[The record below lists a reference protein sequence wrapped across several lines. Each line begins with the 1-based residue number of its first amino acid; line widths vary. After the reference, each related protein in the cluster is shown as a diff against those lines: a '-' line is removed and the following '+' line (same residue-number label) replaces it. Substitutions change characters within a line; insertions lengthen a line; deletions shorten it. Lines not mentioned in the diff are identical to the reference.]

1 MPFSQ
6 RIQSL
11 LLTVLLFSPAL
22 YLLQRDFS
30 SMKKAVITAVGHYV
44 PDNVVPNSYFES
56 RIETTDEWIR
66 TRTGIEERR
75 FAPDGMATSD
85 MCVMAIQDCLRSRGI
100 DKDEIDFIV
109 VATVT
114 PDHVFPATACIV
126 QHKLELKNP
135 YIWGYDI
142 SAACSGFLF
151 ALETVRRLVETGGAK
166 KALVV
171 GADKMTAI
179 VDPQDR
185 ATCIIFGDGAGA
197 ALVEAGDDENI
208 GIMDSVMHVD
218 GSGLPYLH
226 MKAGGSAMPATVETV
241 EQRLHFAYQEGQSV
255 FKSAVKGMA
264 DAAFD
269 VMQRNNLKGEEVAWL
284 VPHQANLRIID
295 ATASRMGLDKER
307 VMINIQRYGNTTAG
321 TIPICLSEWQKSGQ
335 IKRGDKIVLAAFG
348 GGYTF
353 GATYL
358 TWGIPTP

>member
-1 MPFSQ
+1 
-6 RIQSL
+6 
-11 LLTVLLFSPAL
+11 
-22 YLLQRDFS
+22 
-30 SMKKAVITAVGHYV
+30 MKKAVITAVGHYV
-44 PDNVVPNSYFES
+44 PDNVIPNSYFES

-85 MCVMAIQDCLRSRGI
+85 MSVLAIQDCLKNRGI

-109 VATVT
+109 IATVT

-126 QHKLELKNP
+126 QDKLQMKNP

-142 SAACSGFLF
+142 SAACSGFIF
-151 ALETVRRLVETGGAK
+151 ALETARRLVETGGSK

-197 ALVEAGDDENI
+197 VLVEQSDDENI

-218 GSGLPYLH
+218 GSGLQYLH

-241 EQRLHFAYQEGQSV
+241 EKRLHYAFQDGQPV

-264 DAAFD
+264 DAAYD
-269 VMQRNNLKGEEVAWL
+269 VMQRNNLTGSDVAWL

-295 ATASRMGLDKER
+295 ATANRMELDKSR

-321 TIPICLSEWQKSGQ
+321 TIPICLSEWQKAGK
-335 IKRGDKIVLAAFG
+335 IAYGDNVVLAAFG
-348 GGYTF
+348 GGFTY
-353 GATYL
+353 GAMYL
-358 TWGIPTP
+358 KWGMRS

>member
-1 MPFSQ
+1 
-6 RIQSL
+6 
-11 LLTVLLFSPAL
+11 
-22 YLLQRDFS
+22 
-30 SMKKAVITAVGHYV
+30 MKKAVITAVGHYV
-44 PDNVVPNSYFES
+44 PDNVIPNSYFES

-85 MCVMAIQDCLRSRGI
+85 MSVLAIQDCLKNRGI

-109 VATVT
+109 IATVT

-126 QHKLELKNP
+126 QDKLQMKNP

-142 SAACSGFLF
+142 SAACSGFIF
-151 ALETVRRLVETGGAK
+151 ALETARRLVETGGSK

-197 ALVEAGDDENI
+197 VLVEQSDDESI

-218 GSGLPYLH
+218 GSGLQYLH

-241 EQRLHFAYQEGQSV
+241 EKRLHYAFQDGQPV

-264 DAAFD
+264 DAAYD
-269 VMQRNNLKGEEVAWL
+269 VMQRNNLAGGDVAWL

-295 ATASRMGLDKER
+295 ATANRMELDKSR

-321 TIPICLSEWQKSGQ
+321 TIPICLSEWQKAGK
-335 IKRGDKIVLAAFG
+335 IAYGDNVVLAAFG
-348 GGYTF
+348 GGFTY
-353 GATYL
+353 GAMYL
-358 TWGIPTP
+358 KWGMRS

>member
-1 MPFSQ
+1 
-6 RIQSL
+6 
-11 LLTVLLFSPAL
+11 
-22 YLLQRDFS
+22 
-30 SMKKAVITAVGHYV
+30 MKKAVITAVGHYV
-44 PDNVVPNSYFES
+44 PDNVIPNSYFES
-56 RIETTDEWIR
+56 RIDTTDEWIR

-75 FAPDGMATSD
+75 YAPDGMATSD
-85 MCVMAIQDCLRSRGI
+85 MGVLAIEDCLKSRGI

-114 PDHVFPATACIV
+114 PDHVFPATACVI
-126 QHKLELKNP
+126 QHKMAMKHP

-142 SAACSGFLF
+142 SAACSGFIF
-151 ALETVRRLVETGGAK
+151 ALETARRLVETGASK

-197 ALVEAGDDENI
+197 VLVEAGDDENI

-218 GSGLPYLH
+218 GSGLPHLH
-226 MKAGGSAMPATVETV
+226 MKAGGSVMPASHETV
-241 EQRLHFAYQEGQSV
+241 DKRLHFAYQEGQHV
-255 FKSAVKGMA
+255 FKSAVTSMA
-264 DAAFD
+264 EAAYD
-269 VMQRNNLKGEEVAWL
+269 VMQRNNLTGNDVAWL

-295 ATASRMGLDKER
+295 ATANRMELDKER

-321 TIPICLSEWQKSGQ
+321 TIPICLSEWQKAGK
-335 IKRGDKIVLAAFG
+335 IKHGENLVLAAFG
-348 GGYTF
+348 GGFTY

-358 TWGIPTP
+358 RWGIK

>member
-1 MPFSQ
+1 
-6 RIQSL
+6 
-11 LLTVLLFSPAL
+11 
-22 YLLQRDFS
+22 
-30 SMKKAVITAVGHYV
+30 MKKAVITAVGHYV
-44 PDNVVPNSYFES
+44 PDNVIPNTYFES

-85 MCVMAIQDCLRSRGI
+85 MSVLAIQDCLKHRGI

-114 PDHVFPATACIV
+114 PDHVFPATACVI
-126 QHKLELKNP
+126 QHKMEMKHP

-151 ALETVRRLVETGGAK
+151 ALETARRLVETGGSK

-197 ALVEAGDDENI
+197 VLVEASDDENI
-208 GIMDSVMHVD
+208 GIMDSVMHID
-218 GSGLPYLH
+218 GSGFQHLH
-226 MKAGGSAMPATVETV
+226 MKAGGSFMPATVETV
-241 EQRLHFAYQEGQSV
+241 EQRLHFAYQEGQHV
-255 FKSAVKGMA
+255 FKSAVKSMA
-264 DAAFD
+264 DAAYD
-269 VMQRNNLKGEEVAWL
+269 VMQRNNLKGDDVAWL

-295 ATASRMGLDKER
+295 ATASRMELDKER

-321 TIPICLSEWQKSGQ
+321 TIPICLSEWQKAG
-335 IKRGDKIVLAAFG
+335 KIQYADNVVLAAFG
-348 GGYTF
+348 GGFTY

-358 TWGIPTP
+358 KWGIK